1 MMLSNKTSRYHIAA
15 TAIRAGVHYN
25 PSVAIDAYE
34 KSSYALHLAQKD
46 KDYIY
51 ANGKG
56 ELPDSKC
63 ACRHILTKH
72 SDPDGTFDTPKFE

>member
-1 MMLSNKTSRYHIAA
+1 MMLSNKTSRYHVAA
-15 TAIRAGVHYN
+15 AAIRAGALYN

-34 KSSYALHLAQKD
+34 QASYVLHLAQKD

-56 ELPDSKC
+56 ELSDKRLLQ
-63 ACRHILTKH
+63 AYTDTHL
-72 SDPDGTFDTPKFE
+72 DPDDTFDTPKFE